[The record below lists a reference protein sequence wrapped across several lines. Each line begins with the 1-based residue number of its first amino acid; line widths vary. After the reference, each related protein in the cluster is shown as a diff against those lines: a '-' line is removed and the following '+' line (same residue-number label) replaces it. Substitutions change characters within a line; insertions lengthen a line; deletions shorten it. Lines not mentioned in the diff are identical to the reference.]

1 MALPMH
7 QIVQSLAVAL
17 ALLAASLPVHSQS
30 PVGKWEASRSG
41 NSEGR
46 HLDYTA
52 PVVLLG
58 KPTTVKV
65 SFYCDPVT
73 TREASGA
80 LGLDIHVDA
89 VAQLKPFH
97 FDDFEGPDATAASKK
112 LVQMTIARKGKPALT
127 FTSTVSGWVPDSGK
141 FAFGLADLSRRASS
155 PARSIL
161 RALADDAQT
170 LRIAITD
177 PRNARLKLEFSVP
190 VADQQAEF
198 KALLAGLK

>member
-7 QIVQSLAVAL
+7 RIVQSLAVTL
-17 ALLAASLPVHSQS
+17 ALLVAALPAHCQS
-30 PVGKWEASRSG
+30 IVGKWEAARSG
-41 NSEGR
+41 NNDAR
-46 HLDYTA
+46 HLNYTA

-58 KPTTVKV
+58 KPTTVMV

-80 LGLDIHVDA
+80 LGFDIYVDA

-97 FDDFEGPDATAASKK
+97 FDDFEGPDATAASRK
-112 LVQMTIARKGKPALT
+112 LLQVIVERKSKPALT
-127 FTSTVSGWVPDSGK
+127 FTSAVSGWIPDSGK
-141 FAFGLADLSRRASS
+141 FAFGLADLSRRTSS

-170 LRIAITD
+170 LRITITD
-177 PRNARLKLEFSVP
+177 PRNARLKLDFTVL